1 MITKAKQTKVLISLF
16 FRFRRHHFGHE
27 CQRQSP
33 STLVRHDQESRP
45 SPCQDPLL
53 ECQLHRLI
61 DTTNCYYIYFFSLH
75 ATLPQWSQ
83 KFVKRATVCCIDV
96 FSSCN
101 SVPQWGQSLYK
112 VVFFIHE
119 GPFIFCVS
127 MFRGFFE
134 PPTYYLRNHTS
145 SK

>member
-1 MITKAKQTKVLISLF
+1 MRKYGRYDLEVAVFNQAQLLYCAQSLYRLIRDSENAFIHCDDYKSKANKSADFFVF

-75 ATLPQWSQ
+75 ATLCHNEAKAYIKSHY
-83 KFVKRATVCCIDV
+83 T
-96 FSSCN
+96 
-101 SVPQWGQSLYK
+101 L
-112 VVFFIHE
+112 
-119 GPFIFCVS
+119 CVTI
-127 MFRGFFE
+127 E
-134 PPTYYLRNHTS
+134 KLPL
-145 SK
+145 